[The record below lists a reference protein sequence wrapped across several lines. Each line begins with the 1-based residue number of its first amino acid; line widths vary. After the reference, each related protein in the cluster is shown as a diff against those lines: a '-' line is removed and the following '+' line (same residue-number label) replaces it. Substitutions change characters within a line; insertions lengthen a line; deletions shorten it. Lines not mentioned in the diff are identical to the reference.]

1 MNWLNSI
8 VYLDITLQSTYIMNR
23 YEILSLNR
31 ELLLRLHK
39 LGIKTSDYI
48 QVDIYNDFL
57 KYKAQGDKVSY
68 AVLMLSKKYNLSER
82 SIYNIIK
89 RISQTLNIQF

>member
-1 MNWLNSI
+1 MT
-8 VYLDITLQSTYIMNR
+8 V
-23 YEILSLNR
+23 YEILSLNK
-31 ELLLRLHK
+31 ELLLRLDK
-39 LGIKTSDYI
+39 LGIRTSDHI

-89 RISQTLNIQF
+89 KLKR

>member
-1 MNWLNSI
+1 MT
-8 VYLDITLQSTYIMNR
+8 V
-23 YEILSLNR
+23 YEILSLNK
-31 ELLLRLHK
+31 ELLLRLDK
-39 LGIKTSDYI
+39 LGIRTSDHI

-89 RISQTLNIQF
+89 KLEQRKAFNYNLK